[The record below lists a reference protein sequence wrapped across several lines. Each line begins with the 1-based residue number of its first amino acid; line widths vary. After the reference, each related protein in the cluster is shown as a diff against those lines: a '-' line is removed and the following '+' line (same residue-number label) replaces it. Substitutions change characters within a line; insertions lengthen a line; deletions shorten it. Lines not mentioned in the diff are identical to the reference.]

1 MDAACSI
8 AATYGIAYP
17 LIFVVGWLLSKL
29 IDTRLKGSVGHEY
42 NLKFEKYKEK
52 EQARQKAEL
61 VGALIAEWAS
71 HPEDQRELNRMSVE
85 AFLWLP
91 SNLAKDLSDILS
103 HEDQA
108 PPIRK
113 FISDVRNVLLGHD
126 PIDPNLIIFFSQE
139 ARRKARERENSQE
152 V

>member
-8 AATYGIAYP
+8 AVTYGVAYP

-52 EQARQKAEL
+52 EQARQKAAL
-61 VGALIAEWAS
+61 VAELIAEWAS
-71 HPEDQRELNRMSVE
+71 HPEEQRELNRLSAE

-91 SNLAKDLSDILS
+91 SGLAKDLSDILS
-103 HEDQA
+103 IEDNA
-108 PPIRK
+108 PSPRK
-113 FISDVRNVLLGHD
+113 FLSDVRNLLLDGD

-139 ARRKARERENSQE
+139 AKRKASESKNSQE
-152 V
+152 P